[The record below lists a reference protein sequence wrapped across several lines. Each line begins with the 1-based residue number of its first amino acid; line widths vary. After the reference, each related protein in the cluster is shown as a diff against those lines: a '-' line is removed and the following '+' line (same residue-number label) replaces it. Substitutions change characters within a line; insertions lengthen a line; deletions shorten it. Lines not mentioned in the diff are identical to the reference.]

1 MQPAELMYGAQF
13 AKKFVTDYL
22 KSDIPNRLIMYRNG
36 WNLDDIVL
44 PNPESYLTYEPL
56 ALDAWPTVITVVL
69 STKTFDRRGFANGLD
84 PLYRVIYGMRTYVW
98 VRTEGSE
105 QTTDMRDR
113 LTTVVRSAL
122 LDYPC
127 LQRDGADREAM
138 IDESTVGEE
147 FSDLTLLKG
156 DRVLAGAYI
165 AYDLAIDEV
174 IARQN
179 ISDTMVRFDLDV
191 AQNPLST
198 GNSGITNFDGTTVS
212 IPRQ

>member
-1 MQPAELMYGAQF
+1 MAAELMYGAQF
-13 AKKFVTDYL
+13 AKRFVTDYL
-22 KSDIPNRLIMYRNG
+22 KKDIPNRLIMYRNG
-36 WNLDDIVL
+36 WNLDDITL
-44 PNPESYLTYEPL
+44 PDPAEYLTYEPL
-56 ALDAWPTVITVVL
+56 ALDAWPSIITVVL
-69 STKTFDRRGFANGLD
+69 STKNFDRRGFATGLD

-105 QTTDMRDR
+105 ETTEMRDR

-174 IARQN
+174 ISRQN
-179 ISDTMVRFDLDV
+179 IADELLEVNVDLGV
-191 AQNPLST
+191 NPLGSQ
-198 GNSGITNFDGTTVS
+198 ITNYDGTSFTVS
-212 IPRQ
+212 